1 MAAEVALGG
10 TRRKS
15 RAESEAPRRRSRGD
29 RPIPVVTMEELSS
42 VNDSVNMLVHSE
54 AGVGKTAI
62 CGMLPRA
69 TFLATEAGVVAAKQA
84 GSKAKRIQA
93 PTWDHVEAGMDLLDA
108 KLGIGDWAI
117 VDSASKMQ
125 VLLSRWILEIVV
137 EENETRD
144 LDILSIQDHQKWQ
157 NMYKRYWDR
166 LINAPY
172 NVCFIATSMKRE
184 DPDGEDL
191 ILPAITGKDY
201 DIASYC
207 MAQVDIGLHM
217 VMEGQ
222 GKKNAAQRIIRTQP
236 DPPYWAKNRFRLAN
250 IPPKILVEDGDFGTI
265 ARMVAA
271 IEKSGGK
278 KASAA

>member
-1 MAAEVALGG
+1 MAAEVALGSG
-10 TRRKS
+10 KRNRGD
-15 RAESEAPRRRSRGD
+15 SEAPRRRQRAE
-29 RPIPVVTMEELSS
+29 RPTVTVKMEDLASS
-42 VNDSVNMLVHSE
+42 NDSVNMLIHSE

-69 TFLATEAGVVAAKQA
+69 TFLATEPGVVAAKHA

-93 PTWDHVEAGMDLLDA
+93 PTWDHVEAGLDMLDA
-108 KLGIGDWAI
+108 RLGQGDWAI

-125 VLLSRWILEIVV
+125 VLLSRWILELVV
-137 EENETRD
+137 EENESRD

-172 NVCFIATSMKRE
+172 NVCFITTSMKRE
-184 DPDGEDL
+184 DPDGEDI

-207 MAQVDIGLHM
+207 MAQVDIGLHI

-222 GKKNAAQRIIRTQP
+222 GKNTAPHRIIRTQP

-250 IPPKILVEDGDFGTI
+250 IPPKILVEDGDFGSVARI
-265 ARMVAA
+265 AAA
-271 IEKSGGK
+271 IEKSGAK
-278 KASAA
+278 KAAAA